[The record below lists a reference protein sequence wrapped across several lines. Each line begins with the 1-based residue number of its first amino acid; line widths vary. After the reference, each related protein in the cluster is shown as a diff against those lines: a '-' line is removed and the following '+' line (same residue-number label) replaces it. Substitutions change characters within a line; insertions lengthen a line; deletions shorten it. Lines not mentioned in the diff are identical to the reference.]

1 MDEVRWGI
9 IGFGE
14 VGSMFARQISSR
26 LGTPVRVTDPLLN
39 RVTPPE
45 HMRRRLAK
53 LEVEIVPE
61 PAGLVTASDVVL
73 SVVTPRVAGAVA
85 AKAASARGHGLFI
98 DFNSLS
104 PAEKG
109 RMAERFAEGA
119 FVDGAILGSVAGEGP
134 RTPLAL
140 AGPCGRKAHTL
151 LNEVALNSIVVS
163 PAVGGAS
170 ALKMCRSVF
179 MKGIECLLV
188 ETLLAAARYGVT
200 EPVLQ
205 SIEGTF
211 NSYGLQP
218 MIKMLVTTHAAHCHR
233 RSDEMRSVSRMLK
246 ELGLPSR
253 MSRASELLLRG
264 SGESGVTDYFK
275 STVPERVEDVIEF
288 LMRSYQ
294 EKSSCRR

>member
-14 VGSMFARQISSR
+14 AGAMFARQIGSR
-26 LGTPVRVTDPLLN
+26 AGRLVRVTDPLLN
-39 RVTPPE
+39 REPRPE
-45 HMRRRLAK
+45 HMRQRLASVK
-53 LEVEIVPE
+53 VEIAPDI
-61 PAGLVTASDVVL
+61 AGLVTACDVVL
-73 SVVTPRVAGAVA
+73 SLVTARVAGAVA
-85 AKAASARGHGLFI
+85 ARAARAGGRGLFV

-104 PAEKG
+104 PAEKAG
-109 RMAERFAEGA
+109 AAARFAAGR

-134 RTPLAL
+134 RAPLAL
-140 AGPCGRKAHTL
+140 AGPRAGDAHTL
-151 LNEVALNSIVVS
+151 LDGAGFHSAVVS

-211 NSYGLQP
+211 NSYGLRP
-218 MIKMLVTTHAAHCHR
+218 MIKMLVTTHAAHCRR

-246 ELGLPSR
+246 QLGLPSR
-253 MSRASELLLRG
+253 MSKASELLLRA
-264 SGESGVTDYFK
+264 SGEAGLTGHFQNR
-275 STVPERVEDVIEF
+275 VPERVEDVIEF
-288 LMRSYQ
+288 LMRSYE
-294 EKSSCRR
+294 EKSSCR